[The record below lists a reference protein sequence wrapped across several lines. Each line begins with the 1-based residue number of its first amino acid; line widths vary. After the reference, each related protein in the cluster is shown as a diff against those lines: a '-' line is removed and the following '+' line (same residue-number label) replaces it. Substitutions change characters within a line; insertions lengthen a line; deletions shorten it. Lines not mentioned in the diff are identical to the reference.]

1 MALLMYA
8 GNDLEDLHDTIPDV
22 IKPENVTDD
31 NWMNYARSKAK
42 LSGYFSPITCND
54 FALFELMT
62 LKPESH
68 ENISSYVTRLR
79 QAATKCNFDAWSDEK
94 MIKCVLISNMKDDTL
109 RIKFLQKVHSLQEIV
124 DFIRKREDA
133 TAHNKIIEEE
143 KGSELRYSNT
153 HRVEKDRKGKIES
166 KEVQSDSRRYESK
179 GRKKEYGRGKK
190 GKDNIALR
198 KACKYCGFKEHFG
211 GEAPARGRECGV
223 CKKTGHYASVCW
235 KKKQTMAVVREVSSE
250 EKTDSDSDGY
260 DTSLIQVLRLDKS
273 QTLMSIRTNGKI
285 ISWQPDTGT
294 D

>member
-1 MALLMYA
+1 MATRGPKLKILPFEPYGDRLNLGKRWEKWSARFERDIKYNGIDLAEAGNSDIVKMVLLMCA

-62 LKPESH
+62 LKLESH

-79 QAATKCNFDAWSDEK
+79 QAAAKCNFDAWSDEK

-109 RIKFLQKVHSLQEIV
+109 RIKFLQKVHALQEIV

-133 TAHNKIIEEE
+133 TACNKIIEEE
-143 KGSELRYSNT
+143 KGSESRYSNT
-153 HRVEKDRKGKIES
+153 HRVEKNRKWKIES

-198 KACKYCGFKEHFG
+198 KACKYCGSKSILEG
-211 GEAPARGRECGV
+211 
-223 CKKTGHYASVCW
+223 SV
-235 KKKQTMAVVREVSSE
+235 Q
-250 EKTDSDSDGY
+250 
-260 DTSLIQVLRLDKS
+260 L
-273 QTLMSIRTNGKI
+273 
-285 ISWQPDTGT
+285 
-294 D
+294 